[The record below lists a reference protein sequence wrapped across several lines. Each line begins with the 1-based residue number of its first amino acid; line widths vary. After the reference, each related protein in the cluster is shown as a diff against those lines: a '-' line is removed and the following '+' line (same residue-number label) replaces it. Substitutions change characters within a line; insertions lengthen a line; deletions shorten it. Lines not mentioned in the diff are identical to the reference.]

1 MQMEMIMSSNLE
13 AEDVLT
19 ASMDQ
24 YIIKTQCPFIDEF
37 EVLFQNKGADNSK
50 GTFTINSYQFDATK
64 RIKKDFNHVTE
75 WIEGKCRANKIPIKN
90 LKIDM
95 SWCIDYSEGGY
106 QGLHSHGTDLIS
118 VVFHLDDQPEGEGF
132 DGMFYSIMPRPVG
145 TQWIQN
151 HIPKRGQCLILD
163 GKVFHGVY
171 PVKKPRRSV
180 VIDFDYDWLEA
191 EEIDDGSSKNDKENG
206 DKNE

>member
-1 MQMEMIMSSNLE
+1 MSSNLE

-95 SWCIDYSEGGY
+95 SWCIDYNEGGY
-106 QGLHSHGTDLIS
+106 QALHCHGQQLIS
-118 VVFHLDDQPEGEGF
+118 VVFHLDDQPKGF
-132 DGMFYSIMPRPVG
+132 GMFYSIMPRPVG